1 MMNRIDQLSQ
11 NLRVAE
17 RVVALDKNWPALA
30 LIRRTLARDGV
41 ELTYSRRAID
51 GTNLQLP
58 MLLRVQAE

>member
-1 MMNRIDQLSQ
+1 MIERIDQLSQ

-17 RVVALDKNWPALA
+17 RLVALDKNWPAVA

-41 ELTYSRRAID
+41 PLTYSRRSID
-51 GTNLQLP
+51 STNLELP